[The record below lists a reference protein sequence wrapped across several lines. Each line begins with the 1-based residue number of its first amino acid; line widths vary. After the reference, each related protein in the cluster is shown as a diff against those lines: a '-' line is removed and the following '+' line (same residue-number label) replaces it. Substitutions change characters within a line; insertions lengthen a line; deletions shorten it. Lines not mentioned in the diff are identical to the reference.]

1 MSSQH
6 QFRQPLELEPLF
18 TRSTESTTGKLNRQH
33 RRAIRFHR
41 AAHVVSMVAI
51 VGSFFLGRATSA
63 TPTAKAKAIATP
75 ISKEPLVCVV
85 PTGDDANVTPNQMGT
100 PRCVNHCELTM
111 AGDPDHMIT
120 YWTYASVA
128 GFRQY
133 IGQPCPVMPPYPPSY
148 TPAGK

>member
-41 AAHVVSMVAI
+41 AAHVVSVVAI
-51 VGSFFLGRATSA
+51 VGSFFLGRATT
-63 TPTAKAKAIATP
+63 TPTATATP
-75 ISKEPLVCVV
+75 KSVSHEPLVCVV

-133 IGQPCPVMPPYPPSY
+133 IGQPCPVMPPYPP
-148 TPAGK
+148 AGK